1 MIKSIQLVFRRSQF
15 WIGANLQRGVWSP
28 YAVLYIQPLPM
39 VGVRIVFRM
48 VVGGE
53 K

>member
-1 MIKSIQLVFRRSQF
+1 MNKSVQLIFRRSQF

-28 YAVLYIQPLPM
+28 YAVLDIQPLPM
-39 VGVRIVFRM
+39 VGIRIVFKAVM
-48 VVGGE
+48 WGG